1 MKSVIY
7 KSVLL
12 PAPAEKLFEM
22 YLDSKAHSA
31 FTGMPAEI
39 DGSDFKAFNGMLN
52 GNILQVVKPKL
63 IVQSWRSIAFNEED
77 TDSTL
82 IINFSQEG
90 ENGRIDL
97 VHIDVPEHAFEGV
110 KEGWDKRY
118 FIPWKEYLE
127 NKTK

>member
-82 IINFSQEG
+82 IINFILMYPNMILRELKKAGIKDILSRG
-90 ENGRIDL
+90 KNIL
-97 VHIDVPEHAFEGV
+97 
-110 KEGWDKRY
+110 
-118 FIPWKEYLE
+118 
-127 NKTK
+127 KTKQNKFHIIL